1 MKALVINASPH
12 MDKGNT
18 ALILTPFV
26 EGMREAGADVE
37 IIYTNN
43 LKIEPCDGCY
53 TCWFKTPDV
62 CVKKDDMASV
72 LPKLE
77 AEIWVLA
84 APLYLDG
91 MAGSLKMLLD
101 RTIPLMEPFF
111 ELRDG
116 HVRHAARGKSRD
128 RGKVALVSS
137 CGFWEMHNFDPLAQH
152 IRAFCK
158 NADREFAGALLRPHG
173 IVLRNMI
180 RTGSAIDVIEA
191 AKDAGIQLV
200 QQGKINDGTLK
211 TVSRELMPLEKY
223 LETANSNIQRALD
236 VNKKTSDG

>member
-1 MKALVINASPH
+1 MKALVINASQH
-12 MDKGNT
+12 TDNGNT

-37 IIYTNN
+37 IIYTQN

-53 TCWFKTPDV
+53 TCWFKTPGV
-62 CVKKDDMASV
+62 CVKNDNMASV

-77 AEIWVLA
+77 AEILVLA

-91 MAGSLKMLLD
+91 MAAPLKMLLD
-101 RTIPLMEPFF
+101 RTIPLLEPFF

-116 HVRHAARGKSRD
+116 HVRHAARVKSRD
-128 RGKVALVSS
+128 SGKAVLIST
-137 CGFWEMHNFDPLAQH
+137 CGFWEMDNFDPLTQH
-152 IRAFCK
+152 IKAFCK

-173 IVLRNMI
+173 IVLKTMI
-180 RTGSAIDVIEA
+180 RTGLAIDVIKA
-191 AKDAGIQLV
+191 AKEAGRQLV
-200 QQGKINDGTLK
+200 QQGKISDGTLK

-223 LETANSNIQRALD
+223 LETANASIQRALD
-236 VNKKTSDG
+236 VNKKKSDG